1 MTPPF
6 VPTRRRAT
14 AFLAAFLVAGGIGAC
29 SALASEGGGEKKD
42 AKKDEKKDDKKGEGE
57 KGGHTALVTG
67 APGGPMFYDLP
78 DIMVNIDSEGRAP
91 AFLKTKIAL
100 QVARAEDADVIQG
113 FLPRIMDE
121 AQMYLRE
128 IRISALK
135 NPKTLERLRLEML
148 ARARRVVRP
157 IKVNDLLF
165 REFLVQ

>member
-1 MTPPF
+1 MTTLPP
-6 VPTRRRAT
+6 PTRRRTT
-14 AFLAAFLVAGGIGAC
+14 ALLAAVLVTGAIGAR
-29 SALASEGGGEKKD
+29 SALASSGGEKKEE
-42 AKKDEKKDDKKGEGE
+42 KKDEKKDEKKGEG
-57 KGGHTALVTG
+57 GTPGAVVTG

-100 QVARAEDADVIQG
+100 QVARAEDANVIQG
-113 FLPRIMDE
+113 YLPRILDE
-121 AQMYLRE
+121 AQLYLRE
-128 IRISALK
+128 IRLSTLK

>member
-1 MTPPF
+1 MTTLPP
-6 VPTRRRAT
+6 PTRRRTT
-14 AFLAAFLVAGGIGAC
+14 ALLAAALVAGGIGAR
-29 SALASEGGGEKKD
+29 SALASGGGEKK
-42 AKKDEKKDDKKGEGE
+42 EEKKGEG
-57 KGGHTALVTG
+57 GVPGAVVTG

-100 QVARAEDADVIQG
+100 QVARAEDANVIQG
-113 FLPRIMDE
+113 FLPRILDE
-121 AQMYLRE
+121 AQLYLRE
-128 IRISALK
+128 IRLSTLK